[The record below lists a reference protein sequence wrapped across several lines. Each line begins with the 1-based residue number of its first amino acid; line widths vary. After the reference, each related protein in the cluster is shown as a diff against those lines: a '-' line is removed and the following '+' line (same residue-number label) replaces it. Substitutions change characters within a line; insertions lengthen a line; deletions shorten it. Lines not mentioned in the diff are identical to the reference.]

1 MDLNDKEHDNKQI
14 LLFLMHFLSIAPL
27 PPVQRVQ
34 YCLLYNATTEKA
46 DKFPLLDVP
55 GDKQPLPVISA
66 SVHVPHLCAAHP
78 LNTLCHFLAQG
89 VTTSFR
95 KFAL

>member
-1 MDLNDKEHDNKQI
+1 
-14 LLFLMHFLSIAPL
+14 MHFLSIAPL

-55 GDKQPLPVISA
+55 GDKQPLPLVSA
-66 SVHVPHLCAAHP
+66 GVHVLYVCTTN
-78 LNTLCHFLAQG
+78 LKLIKIKNSFL
-89 VTTSFR
+89 FR
-95 KFAL
+95 SPDPNIVCSVRRSYFYCLQTCYFSIM